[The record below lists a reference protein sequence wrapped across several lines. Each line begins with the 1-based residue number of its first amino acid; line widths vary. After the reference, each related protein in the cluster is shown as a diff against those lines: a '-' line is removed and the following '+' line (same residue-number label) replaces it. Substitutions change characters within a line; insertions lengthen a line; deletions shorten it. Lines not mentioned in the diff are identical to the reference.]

1 MSQPD
6 LATIL
11 TLVAG
16 VIVVVVMLMLA
27 VTDFLGF
34 VAFSILIAAITF
46 TLYYFGFVTFKLE
59 PRELDVIYN
68 VNPFHK
74 EEVASLPAPTIN
86 EVFYVSDNTFT
97 YEQAP
102 LVCKA
107 YGAEIASYGQV
118 EQAYNAGAEWC
129 GYGWSDGG
137 IALFPTQQATWDKM
151 QKDTDPAKRIKC
163 GRPGVNGGYFDP
175 KTKFG
180 VNCYGIRPKKPSGTV
195 PSTDP
200 MMDKLMAMLKK
211 NLSSFVVQPFNSKMW
226 AENPALNIQS
236 SQTATPSASPVP
248 GAAQPTTTQ
257 TTTPAS
263 PAVTST
269 LLSAK
274 PSVPE
279 APKTAPTVTSTSST
293 SLDEIT
299 GTDPIGII
307 TELFNS
313 LEQTASNFIN

>member
-6 LATIL
+6 LPAIL

-16 VIVVVVMLMLA
+16 VIVIVVMLMLA

-34 VAFSILIAAITF
+34 VAFSILIAVISF
-46 TLYYFGFVTFKLE
+46 VLYYFGFITLSVT
-59 PRELDVIYN
+59 PRELDVTYN
-68 VNPFHK
+68 VNPFAK
-74 EEVASLPAPTIN
+74 GQTASVPAPTLN

-102 LVCKA
+102 MVCKA
-107 YGAEIASYGQV
+107 YGAEIASYEQV
-118 EQAYNAGAEWC
+118 EQAYSSGAEWC

-137 IALFPTQQATWDKM
+137 IALFPTQQATWEKM
-151 QKDTDPAKRIKC
+151 QKDVDPAKRIKC
-163 GRPGVNGGYFDP
+163 GRPGVNGGYFEP

-180 VNCYGIRPKKPSGTV
+180 VNCYGTRPKKPSGSV

-200 MMDKLMAMLKK
+200 MMDKILAMLKK

-236 SQTATPSASPVP
+236 SQTATPSAAPVP
-248 GAAQPTTTQ
+248 GATQPTTTQ
-257 TTTPAS
+257 TTTQAS

-279 APKTAPTVTSTSST
+279 PPKTAPTVTSTST
-293 SLDEIT
+293 FTEIT
-299 GTDPIGII
+299 GTDPVGII
-307 TELFNS
+307 SDLFNN

>member
-1 MSQPD
+1 M
-6 LATIL
+6 
-11 TLVAG
+11 
-16 VIVVVVMLMLA
+16 
-27 VTDFLGF
+27 
-34 VAFSILIAAITF
+34 
-46 TLYYFGFVTFKLE
+46 
-59 PRELDVIYN
+59 
-68 VNPFHK
+68 
-74 EEVASLPAPTIN
+74 
-86 EVFYVSDNTFT
+86 
-97 YEQAP
+97 
-102 LVCKA
+102 VCKA

-137 IALFPTQQATWDKM
+137 IALYPTQQATWDKM

-163 GRPGVNGGYFDP
+163 GRPGINGGYFDP

-180 VNCYGIRPKKPSGTV
+180 VNCYGTRPKKPSGSV

-226 AENPALNIQS
+226 AENPAVNIQS
-236 SQTATPSASPVP
+236 SQTPTPSAAPVP
-248 GAAQPTTTQ
+248 GATQPTTTQ
-257 TTTPAS
+257 ATTPAS

-274 PSVPE
+274 PTVPE
-279 APKTAPTVTSTSST
+279 APKVAPTVTSTST
-293 SLDEIT
+293 LTDIT
-299 GTDPIGII
+299 GTDPIGVISD
-307 TELFNS
+307 LFNN

>member
-6 LATIL
+6 LPAIL

-16 VIVVVVMLMLA
+16 VIVIVVMLMLA

-34 VAFSILIAAITF
+34 VAFSILIAVISF
-46 TLYYFGFVTFKLE
+46 VLYYFGFITLSVT
-59 PRELDVIYN
+59 PRELDVTYN
-68 VNPFHK
+68 VNPFAK
-74 EEVASLPAPTIN
+74 GQTASVPAPTLN
-86 EVFYVSDNTFT
+86 EVFYISDNTFT

-107 YGAEIASYGQV
+107 YGAEIASYSQV

-137 IALFPTQQATWDKM
+137 IALFPTQQATWEKM

-163 GRPGVNGGYFDP
+163 GRPGVNGGYFEP

-180 VNCYGIRPKKPSGTV
+180 VNCYGTRPKKPTGTV

-200 MMDKLMAMLKK
+200 MMDKLMAILKK

-226 AENPALNIQS
+226 AKNPALNIQS

-248 GAAQPTTTQ
+248 GATQPTTTQ
-257 TTTPAS
+257 TTTPSS

-279 APKTAPTVTSTSST
+279 APKTAPTVTSTSSFT
-293 SLDEIT
+293 EIT
-299 GTDPIGII
+299 GTDPVGII
-307 TELFNS
+307 SDLFNN

>member
-6 LATIL
+6 LPAIL

-16 VIVVVVMLMLA
+16 VIVIVVMLMLA

-34 VAFSILIAAITF
+34 VAFSILIAVISF
-46 TLYYFGFVTFKLE
+46 VLYYFGFITLSIT
-59 PRELDVIYN
+59 PRELDVTYN
-68 VNPFHK
+68 VNPFAK
-74 EEVASLPAPTIN
+74 GQTASVPAPTLN

-97 YEQAP
+97 Y
-102 LVCKA
+102 
-107 YGAEIASYGQV
+107 
-118 EQAYNAGAEWC
+118 
-129 GYGWSDGG
+129 
-137 IALFPTQQATWDKM
+137 
-151 QKDTDPAKRIKC
+151 
-163 GRPGVNGGYFDP
+163 
-175 KTKFG
+175 
-180 VNCYGIRPKKPSGTV
+180 
-195 PSTDP
+195 TDP

-226 AENPALNIQS
+226 AKNPALNIQS

-248 GAAQPTTTQ
+248 GATQPSTTQ
-257 TTTPAS
+257 TTTPSS

-279 APKTAPTVTSTSST
+279 PPKTAPTVTSTST
-293 SLDEIT
+293 LDEIT

-307 TELFNS
+307 SDLFNN

>member
-6 LATIL
+6 LPAIL

-16 VIVVVVMLMLA
+16 VIVIVVMLMLA

-34 VAFSILIAAITF
+34 VAFSILIAVISF
-46 TLYYFGFVTFKLE
+46 VLYYFGFITLSVT
-59 PRELDVIYN
+59 PRELDVTYN
-68 VNPFHK
+68 VNPFAK
-74 EEVASLPAPTIN
+74 GQTASVPAPTLN
-86 EVFYVSDNTFT
+86 EVFYISDNTFT

-107 YGAEIASYGQV
+107 YGAEIASYAQV
-118 EQAYNAGAEWC
+118 EQAYSSGAEWC

-137 IALFPTQQATWDKM
+137 IALFPTQQATWEKM
-151 QKDTDPAKRIKC
+151 QKDVDPAKRIKC
-163 GRPGVNGGYFDP
+163 GRPGVNGGYFEP

-180 VNCYGIRPKKPSGTV
+180 VNCYGTRPKKPSGSV

-200 MMDKLMAMLKK
+200 MMDKILAMLKK

-236 SQTATPSASPVP
+236 SQTATPSAAPVP
-248 GAAQPTTTQ
+248 GATQPTTTQ
-257 TTTPAS
+257 TTTQAS

-269 LLSAK
+269 LLSAN

-279 APKTAPTVTSTSST
+279 PPKTAPTVTSTSSFT
-293 SLDEIT
+293 EIT
-299 GTDPIGII
+299 GTDPVGII
-307 TELFNS
+307 SDLFNN